1 MYQFLRCVG
10 YHYSS
15 QICRCIFFSLILP
28 FIFYTFA
35 YLFPTSFE
43 YRFTLSVLLLFTQS
57 TYQLNI
63 FTDPHGTYS
72 LLRIYGMLSVSI
84 WIPNSLFI
92 GYNASAYLNLVFID
106 ICSQNKKKS
115 TTHVSEMYK
124 ANHTRL
130 SSLAKNIWDE
140 AHAAT

>member
-1 MYQFLRCVG
+1 M
-10 YHYSS
+10 
-15 QICRCIFFSLILP
+15 
-28 FIFYTFA
+28 
-35 YLFPTSFE
+35 
-43 YRFTLSVLLLFTQS
+43 LLLFTQS

-106 ICSQNKKKS
+106 ICSQNKKKC
-115 TTHVSEMYK
+115 TTHMSEMYK